1 MPEMHYSAWYP
12 FIFLALA
19 LAGSLTVATRRGLRT
34 WRTFR
39 AFSSST
45 EQAIGTVNTS
55 AEQAEAHA
63 AAFTAATERL
73 ERAQARL
80 QESLAEL
87 AVLRAAAEEVRA
99 SLAGVRGL
107 IPRRGRA

>member
-12 FIFLALA
+12 VIFLAVA

-39 AFSSST
+39 AFSSSA
-45 EQAIGTVNTS
+45 EQALGTVNS
-55 AEQAEAHA
+55 AAEQAEKHT
-63 AAFTAATERL
+63 AAFAGAPGRL
-73 ERAQARL
+73 ERARGRL

-87 AVLRAAAEEVRA
+87 AVLRAAAEEVGA
-99 SLAGVRGL
+99 SLAGVRSL